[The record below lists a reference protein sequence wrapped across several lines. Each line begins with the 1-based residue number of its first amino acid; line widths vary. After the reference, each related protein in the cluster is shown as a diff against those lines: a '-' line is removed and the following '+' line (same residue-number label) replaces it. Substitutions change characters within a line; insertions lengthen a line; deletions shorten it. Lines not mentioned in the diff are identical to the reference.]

1 VAEPQILAQQRG
13 FPGRRFVHT
22 EAAVRLRPDSVGT
35 LCCSLRGMEITSD
48 RADQRLTL
56 ALSGRLDVT
65 SAPVLE
71 AALQLE
77 GVSELVLDLEH
88 CVYISSAG
96 LRGILRAL
104 KDTAKVKGTL
114 TLVGVQ
120 PNVMSVLEV
129 TGLTKLITVK
139 PKARE
144 ISIEGL
150 EFISAGMC
158 GQCFRL
164 DRETIVKLYN
174 EGVEPRIAE
183 QEKEFAKAAF
193 VLGIPTAISY
203 DVVACGNRT
212 GVVYEMLE
220 AEPFSKLIRN
230 DPQGVDA
237 HARTLADVARMI
249 HTTPGDPAL
258 FPDLKHKLG
267 DAIRQMDFLSAPQI
281 DILLGK
287 LESIPHADT
296 CVHFDLHTS
305 NIMIRAGEPVLIDMG
320 DMSIGSYLFDVGLL
334 CCIYGLPE
342 LGSSELVTK
351 IPNETGF
358 VLWQGF
364 VKHYFADKPPEELEF
379 FERNKYFL
387 ASLRLISTITSLP
400 PSRDLLAGLIKDKL
414 LAKMLA

>member
-1 VAEPQILAQQRG
+1 M
-13 FPGRRFVHT
+13 
-22 EAAVRLRPDSVGT
+22 D
-35 LCCSLRGMEITSD
+35 ITSQ
-48 RADQRLTL
+48 RIEQRLTL
-56 ALSGRLDVT
+56 ALCGRLDAT
-65 SAPVLE
+65 SAPTLE

-77 GVSELVLDLEH
+77 GIRELVMDLQA
-88 CVYISSAG
+88 CDFISSAG
-96 LRGILRAL
+96 LRGVLKAI
-104 KDTAKVKGTL
+104 KDTAKVNASL
-114 TLVGVQ
+114 VLVGAQ

-129 TGLTKLITVK
+129 TGLTRLVTVK

-158 GQCFRL
+158 GQCFRI

-193 VLGIPTAISY
+193 VMGIPTAISY
-203 DVVACGNRT
+203 DVVSCGNRT
-212 GVVYEMLE
+212 GVVYEMLD
-220 AEPFSKLIRN
+220 AQLFSQLIRD
-230 DPQGVDA
+230 DPQAVDA
-237 HARTLADVARMI
+237 HAKTLADVARMI

-258 FPDLKHKLG
+258 FPDIKHRLRG
-267 DAIRQMDFLSAPQI
+267 AIRQMDFLSAPQI

-287 LESIPHADT
+287 LESIPDADT

-305 NIMIRAGEPVLIDMG
+305 NIMMREGEPVLIDMG

-342 LGSSELVTK
+342 LGSSEVVTK
-351 IPNETGF
+351 VPNDTGAK
-358 VLWQGF
+358 LWQGF
-364 VKHYFADKPPEELEF
+364 IKYYFADKPPEEFEF
-379 FERNKYFL
+379 FQRNRHFL
-387 ASLRLISTITSLP
+387 ASLRLVYTITAVP
-400 PSRDLLAGLIKDKL
+400 PAKDLLVSLIKDKL

>member
-1 VAEPQILAQQRG
+1 M
-13 FPGRRFVHT
+13 
-22 EAAVRLRPDSVGT
+22 D
-35 LCCSLRGMEITSD
+35 ITSQ
-48 RADQRLTL
+48 RFDQRLTL
-56 ALSGRLDVT
+56 ALCGRLDAT
-65 SAPVLE
+65 SAPTLE

-77 GVSELVLDLEH
+77 GIRELVMDLQA
-88 CVYISSAG
+88 CDFISSAG
-96 LRGILRAL
+96 LRGILKAI
-104 KDTAKVKGTL
+104 KETARINAS
-114 TLVGVQ
+114 LVLIGAQ
-120 PNVMSVLEV
+120 PHVMSVLEV
-129 TGLTKLITVK
+129 TGLTRLVTVK

-158 GQCFRL
+158 GQCFRM

-193 VLGIPTAISY
+193 VMGIPTAISY

-212 GVVYEMLE
+212 GVVYEMLD
-220 AEPFSKLIRN
+220 AQLFSQLIRE
-230 DPQGVDA
+230 DPQAVDA
-237 HARTLADVARMI
+237 HAKTLADVARMI

-258 FPDLKHKLG
+258 FPDIKQKLRG
-267 DAIRQMDFLSAPQI
+267 AIRQMDFLSAPQI

-287 LESIPHADT
+287 LESIPDANT

-305 NIMIRAGEPVLIDMG
+305 NIMMREGEPVLIDMG

-342 LGSSELVTK
+342 LGSSEVVTK
-351 IPNETGF
+351 VPNDTGAK
-358 VLWQGF
+358 LWQSF
-364 VKHYFADKPPEELEF
+364 IKYYFADKPPEEFEF
-379 FERNKYFL
+379 FQRNRHFL
-387 ASLRLISTITSLP
+387 ASLRLIYTITAVP
-400 PSRDLLAGLIKDKL
+400 PAKDLLVGLIKDKL

>member
-1 VAEPQILAQQRG
+1 M
-13 FPGRRFVHT
+13 
-22 EAAVRLRPDSVGT
+22 D
-35 LCCSLRGMEITSD
+35 ITSQ
-48 RADQRLTL
+48 RFDQRLTL
-56 ALSGRLDVT
+56 ALCGRLDAT
-65 SAPVLE
+65 SAPTLE

-77 GVSELVLDLEH
+77 GIRELVMDLQA
-88 CVYISSAG
+88 CDFISSAG
-96 LRGILRAL
+96 LRGILKAI
-104 KDTAKVKGTL
+104 KETARINAS
-114 TLVGVQ
+114 LVLIGAQ
-120 PNVMSVLEV
+120 PHVMSVLEV
-129 TGLTKLITVK
+129 TGLTRLVTVK

-158 GQCFRL
+158 GQCFRV

-193 VLGIPTAISY
+193 VMGIPTAISY

-212 GVVYEMLE
+212 GVVYEMLD
-220 AEPFSKLIRN
+220 AQLFSQLIRD
-230 DPQGVDA
+230 DPQAVDA
-237 HARTLADVARMI
+237 HAKTLADVARMI

-258 FPDLKHKLG
+258 FPDIKQKLRG
-267 DAIRQMDFLSAPQI
+267 AIRQMDFLSAPQI

-287 LESIPHADT
+287 LESIPDADT

-305 NIMIRAGEPVLIDMG
+305 NIMMREGEPVLIDMG

-342 LGSSELVTK
+342 LGSSEVVTK
-351 IPNETGF
+351 VPNDTGAK
-358 VLWQGF
+358 LWQGF
-364 VKHYFADKPPEELEF
+364 IKHYFADKPPEEFEF
-379 FERNKYFL
+379 FQRNRHFL
-387 ASLRLISTITSLP
+387 ASLRLIYTITAVP
-400 PSRDLLAGLIKDKL
+400 PAKDLLVSLIKDKL

>member
-1 VAEPQILAQQRG
+1 
-13 FPGRRFVHT
+13 
-22 EAAVRLRPDSVGT
+22 
-35 LCCSLRGMEITSD
+35 MEITSE
-48 RADQRLTL
+48 RTGQRLTL
-56 ALSGRLDVT
+56 TLAGRLDVA
-65 SAPVLE
+65 SAPALD

-77 GVSELVLDLEH
+77 GIRDLVMDLEA
-88 CVYISSAG
+88 CVYISSVG
-96 LRGILRAL
+96 LRGILRGL
-104 KDTAKVKGTL
+104 KDTAKVNGSMV
-114 TLVGVQ
+114 LVGVQ
-120 PNVMSVLEV
+120 PSVMSILEL
-129 TGLTKLITVK
+129 TGLTKLLTVK

-144 ISIEGL
+144 VSIDGL

-164 DRETIVKLYN
+164 DRETILKLYN

-193 VLGIPTAISY
+193 VMGIPTAISY

-212 GVVYEMLE
+212 GVVYEMLD
-220 AEPFSKLIRN
+220 AEPFSKVIRN

-249 HTTPGDPAL
+249 HSTTGDPAL
-258 FPDLKHKLG
+258 FPNIKHTLRG
-267 DAIRQMDFLSAPQI
+267 SIRQMDFFLSAQEI
-281 DILLGK
+281 DVLLGK
-287 LESIPHADT
+287 LESIPDADN

-305 NIMIRAGEPVLIDMG
+305 NIMMREGEPVLIDMG

-351 IPNETGF
+351 IPTETGF
-358 VLWQGF
+358 ALWQGF
-364 VKHYFADKPPEELEF
+364 VKHYFADKPPEEFEF
-379 FERNKYFL
+379 FERNMHFL
-387 ASLRLISTITSLP
+387 ASLRLIQTITSMP
-400 PSRDLLAGLIKDKL
+400 TVRDLLATLIKDKL

>member
-1 VAEPQILAQQRG
+1 M
-13 FPGRRFVHT
+13 
-22 EAAVRLRPDSVGT
+22 D
-35 LCCSLRGMEITSD
+35 ITSQ
-48 RADQRLTL
+48 RFEQRLTL
-56 ALSGRLDVT
+56 ALCGRLDAT
-65 SAPVLE
+65 SAPTLE

-77 GVSELVLDLEH
+77 GIRELVIDLQA
-88 CVYISSAG
+88 CDYISSAG
-96 LRGILRAL
+96 LRGILKAI
-104 KDTAKVKGTL
+104 KETARINAS
-114 TLVGVQ
+114 LVLIGAQ
-120 PNVMSVLEV
+120 PHVMSVLEV
-129 TGLTKLITVK
+129 TGLTRLVTVK

-158 GQCFRL
+158 GQCFRM

-193 VLGIPTAISY
+193 VMGIPTAISY

-212 GVVYEMLE
+212 GVVYEMLD
-220 AEPFSKLIRN
+220 AQLFSQLIRD
-230 DPQGVDA
+230 DPQAVNA
-237 HARTLADVARMI
+237 HAKTLADVARMI

-258 FPDLKHKLG
+258 FPDIKQKLRG
-267 DAIRQMDFLSAPQI
+267 AIRQMDFLSAPQI

-287 LESIPHADT
+287 LESIPDADT

-305 NIMIRAGEPVLIDMG
+305 NIMMREGEPVLIDMG

-342 LGSSELVTK
+342 LGSSEVVTK
-351 IPNETGF
+351 VPNDTGAK
-358 VLWQGF
+358 LWQGF
-364 VKHYFADKPPEELEF
+364 IKYYFADKPPEEFEF
-379 FERNKYFL
+379 FQRNRHFL
-387 ASLRLISTITSLP
+387 ASLRLIYTITAVP
-400 PSRDLLAGLIKDKL
+400 PAKDLLVGLIKDKL

>member
-1 VAEPQILAQQRG
+1 M
-13 FPGRRFVHT
+13 
-22 EAAVRLRPDSVGT
+22 D
-35 LCCSLRGMEITSD
+35 ITSQ
-48 RADQRLTL
+48 RFEQRLTL
-56 ALSGRLDVT
+56 ALCGRLDAT
-65 SAPVLE
+65 SAPTLE

-77 GVSELVLDLEH
+77 GIRELVIDLQA
-88 CVYISSAG
+88 CNYISSAG
-96 LRGILRAL
+96 LRGILKAI
-104 KDTAKVKGTL
+104 KETARINASLV
-114 TLVGVQ
+114 LVGAQ

-129 TGLTKLITVK
+129 TGLTRLVTVK

-158 GQCFRL
+158 GQCFRI

-193 VLGIPTAISY
+193 VMGIPTAISY
-203 DVVACGNRT
+203 DVVSCGNRT
-212 GVVYEMLE
+212 GVVYEMLD
-220 AEPFSKLIRN
+220 AQLFSQLIRD
-230 DPQGVDA
+230 DPQAVDA
-237 HARTLADVARMI
+237 HAKTLADVARMI

-258 FPDLKHKLG
+258 FPDIKQNLRG
-267 DAIRQMDFLSAPQI
+267 AIRQMDFLSASQI

-287 LESIPHADT
+287 LESIPNANT

-305 NIMIRAGEPVLIDMG
+305 NIMMREGEPVLIDMG

-342 LGSSELVTK
+342 LGSSEVVTK
-351 IPNETGF
+351 VPNDTGAK
-358 VLWQGF
+358 LWQGF
-364 VKHYFADKPPEELEF
+364 IKYYFADKPPEEFEF
-379 FERNKYFL
+379 FQRNRHFL
-387 ASLRLISTITSLP
+387 ASLRLIYTITAVP
-400 PSRDLLAGLIKDKL
+400 PAKDLLVSLIKDKL

>member
-1 VAEPQILAQQRG
+1 M
-13 FPGRRFVHT
+13 
-22 EAAVRLRPDSVGT
+22 D
-35 LCCSLRGMEITSD
+35 ITSE
-48 RADQRLTL
+48 RTEQRLTL
-56 ALSGRLDVT
+56 ALCGRLDAT
-65 SAPVLE
+65 SAPALE

-77 GVSELVLDLEH
+77 GMHELVMDLQA
-88 CVYISSAG
+88 CDFISSAG

-104 KDTAKVKGTL
+104 KDTAKVNASL
-114 TLVGVQ
+114 VLVGAQ

-129 TGLTKLITVK
+129 TGLTRLVTVK

-158 GQCFRL
+158 GQCFRI

-203 DVVACGNRT
+203 DVVSCGNRT
-212 GVVYEMLE
+212 GVVYEMLD
-220 AEPFSKLIRN
+220 AQLFSQLIRD
-230 DPQGVDA
+230 DPQAVDA
-237 HARTLADVARMI
+237 HAKTLADVARMI
-249 HTTPGDPAL
+249 HSTPGDPAL
-258 FPDLKHKLG
+258 FPDIKHRLRG
-267 DAIRQMDFLSAPQI
+267 AIRQMDFLSAPEI

-287 LESIPHADT
+287 LESIPDADT

-305 NIMIRAGEPVLIDMG
+305 NIMMREGEPVLIDMG
-320 DMSIGSYLFDVGLL
+320 DMSIGHYLFDVGLL

-342 LGSSELVTK
+342 LGSSEVVTK
-351 IPNETGF
+351 VPNDTGAK
-358 VLWQGF
+358 LWQGF
-364 VKHYFADKPPEELEF
+364 IKYYFADKPPEEFEF
-379 FERNKYFL
+379 FQRNMHFL
-387 ASLRLISTITSLP
+387 ASLRLIYTITAVP
-400 PSRDLLAGLIKDKL
+400 PSKDLLVSLIKGKL

>member
-1 VAEPQILAQQRG
+1 M
-13 FPGRRFVHT
+13 
-22 EAAVRLRPDSVGT
+22 D
-35 LCCSLRGMEITSD
+35 ITSQ
-48 RADQRLTL
+48 RFEQRLTL
-56 ALSGRLDVT
+56 ALCGRLDAT
-65 SAPVLE
+65 SAPTLE

-77 GVSELVLDLEH
+77 GIRELVIDLQA
-88 CVYISSAG
+88 CDFISSAG
-96 LRGILRAL
+96 LRGILKAI
-104 KDTAKVKGTL
+104 KETARINAS
-114 TLVGVQ
+114 LVLIGAQ
-120 PNVMSVLEV
+120 PHVMSVLEV
-129 TGLTKLITVK
+129 TGLTRLVTVK

-158 GQCFRL
+158 GQCFRM

-193 VLGIPTAISY
+193 VMGIPTAISY

-212 GVVYEMLE
+212 GVVYEMLD
-220 AEPFSKLIRN
+220 AQLFSQLIRD
-230 DPQGVDA
+230 DPQAVDA
-237 HARTLADVARMI
+237 HAKTLADVARMI

-258 FPDLKHKLG
+258 FPDIKQKLRG
-267 DAIRQMDFLSAPQI
+267 AIRQMDFLSAPQI

-287 LESIPHADT
+287 LESIPDADT

-305 NIMIRAGEPVLIDMG
+305 NIMMREGEPVLIDMG

-342 LGSSELVTK
+342 LGSSEVVTK
-351 IPNETGF
+351 VPNDTGAK
-358 VLWQGF
+358 LWQGF
-364 VKHYFADKPPEELEF
+364 IKHYFADKPPEEFEF
-379 FERNKYFL
+379 FQRNRHFL
-387 ASLRLISTITSLP
+387 ASLRLIYTITAVP
-400 PSRDLLAGLIKDKL
+400 PAKDLLVGLIKDKL

>member
-1 VAEPQILAQQRG
+1 
-13 FPGRRFVHT
+13 
-22 EAAVRLRPDSVGT
+22 
-35 LCCSLRGMEITSD
+35 MEITSE
-48 RADQRLTL
+48 RTGQRLTL
-56 ALSGRLDVT
+56 TLAGRLDVA
-65 SAPVLE
+65 SAPALE

-77 GVSELVLDLEH
+77 GIRDLVMDLEA
-88 CVYISSAG
+88 CVYISSVG
-96 LRGILRAL
+96 LRSLLRGL
-104 KDTAKVKGTL
+104 KDTAKVNGTMV
-114 TLVGVQ
+114 LVGVQ
-120 PNVMSVLEV
+120 PSVMSILEL
-129 TGLTKLITVK
+129 TGLTKLLTVK

-144 ISIEGL
+144 VSIDGL

-164 DRETIVKLYN
+164 DHETILKLYN

-193 VLGIPTAISY
+193 VMGIPTAISY

-212 GVVYEMLE
+212 GVVYEMLD
-220 AEPFSKLIRN
+220 AEPFSKVIRN

-249 HTTPGDPAL
+249 HSTTGDPAL
-258 FPDLKHKLG
+258 FPNIKHTLRG
-267 DAIRQMDFLSAPQI
+267 SIRQMDFFLSAQEI
-281 DILLGK
+281 DVLLGK
-287 LESIPHADT
+287 LESIPDADN

-305 NIMIRAGEPVLIDMG
+305 NIMMREGEPVLIDMG

-351 IPNETGF
+351 IPTETGF
-358 VLWQGF
+358 ALWQGF
-364 VKHYFADKPPEELEF
+364 VKHYFADKPPEEFEF
-379 FERNKYFL
+379 FQRNMHFL
-387 ASLRLISTITSLP
+387 ASLRLIQTITSMP
-400 PSRDLLAGLIKDKL
+400 TVRDLLATLIKDKL

>member
-1 VAEPQILAQQRG
+1 
-13 FPGRRFVHT
+13 
-22 EAAVRLRPDSVGT
+22 
-35 LCCSLRGMEITSD
+35 MEITSE
-48 RADQRLTL
+48 RTGQRLTL
-56 ALSGRLDVT
+56 TLAGRLDVA
-65 SAPVLE
+65 SAPALE

-77 GVSELVLDLEH
+77 GIRDLVMDLEA
-88 CVYISSAG
+88 CVYISSVG
-96 LRGILRAL
+96 LRSLLRGL
-104 KDTAKVKGTL
+104 KDTAKVNGTMV
-114 TLVGVQ
+114 LVGVQ
-120 PNVMSVLEV
+120 PSVMSILEL
-129 TGLTKLITVK
+129 TGLTKLLTVK

-144 ISIEGL
+144 VSIDGL

-164 DRETIVKLYN
+164 DRETILKLYN

-193 VLGIPTAISY
+193 VMGIPTAISY

-212 GVVYEMLE
+212 GVVYEMLD
-220 AEPFSKLIRN
+220 AEPFSKVIRN

-249 HTTPGDPAL
+249 HSTTGDPAL
-258 FPDLKHKLG
+258 FPDIKQTLRG
-267 DAIRQMDFLSAPQI
+267 SIRQMDFFLSAQEI
-281 DILLGK
+281 DVLLGK
-287 LESIPHADT
+287 LESIPDANN

-305 NIMIRAGEPVLIDMG
+305 NIMMREGEPVLIDMG

-351 IPNETGF
+351 IPTETGF
-358 VLWQGF
+358 ALWQGF
-364 VKHYFADKPPEELEF
+364 VKHYFADKPPEEFEF
-379 FERNKYFL
+379 FQRNMHFL
-387 ASLRLISTITSLP
+387 ASLRLIQTITSMP
-400 PSRDLLAGLIKDKL
+400 TVRDLLATLIKDKL

>member
-1 VAEPQILAQQRG
+1 M
-13 FPGRRFVHT
+13 
-22 EAAVRLRPDSVGT
+22 D
-35 LCCSLRGMEITSD
+35 ITST
-48 RADQRLTL
+48 RTEQRLTL
-56 ALSGRLDVT
+56 ALCGRLDAT
-65 SAPVLE
+65 SAPTLE

-77 GVSELVLDLEH
+77 GMRELVIDLQA
-88 CVYISSAG
+88 CDFISSAG

-104 KDTAKVKGTL
+104 KDTAKVNASL
-114 TLVGVQ
+114 MLVGAQ

-129 TGLTKLITVK
+129 TGLTRLVTVK

-158 GQCFRL
+158 GQCFRI

-212 GVVYEMLE
+212 GVVYEMLD
-220 AEPFSKLIRN
+220 AQLFSQLIRD
-230 DPQGVDA
+230 DPQAVDA
-237 HARTLADVARMI
+237 HAKTLADVARMI
-249 HTTPGDPAL
+249 HTTPGDPTL
-258 FPDLKHKLG
+258 FPDIKQKLRG
-267 DAIRQMDFLSAPQI
+267 AIRQMDFFLSAPEI

-287 LESIPHADT
+287 LASIPDADT

-305 NIMIRAGEPVLIDMG
+305 NIMMREGEPVLIDMG

-342 LGSSELVTK
+342 LGSSEVVTK
-351 IPNETGF
+351 IPNETGAK
-358 VLWQGF
+358 LWQGF
-364 VKHYFADKPPEELEF
+364 IKYYFADKPPEEFEF
-379 FERNKYFL
+379 FQRHMHFL
-387 ASLRLISTITSLP
+387 ASLRLVYTITAVP
-400 PSRDLLAGLIKDKL
+400 PSRDLLVGLIKDKL

>member
-1 VAEPQILAQQRG
+1 
-13 FPGRRFVHT
+13 
-22 EAAVRLRPDSVGT
+22 
-35 LCCSLRGMEITSD
+35 MEITSE
-48 RADQRLTL
+48 RTGQRLTL
-56 ALSGRLDVT
+56 TLAGRLDVA
-65 SAPVLE
+65 SAPALE

-77 GVSELVLDLEH
+77 GIRDLVMDLEA
-88 CVYISSAG
+88 CVYISSVG
-96 LRGILRAL
+96 LRGILRGL
-104 KDTAKVKGTL
+104 KDTAKVNGTMV
-114 TLVGVQ
+114 LVGVQ
-120 PNVMSVLEV
+120 PSVMSILEL
-129 TGLTKLITVK
+129 TGLTKLLTVK

-144 ISIEGL
+144 VSIDGL

-164 DRETIVKLYN
+164 DRETILKLYN

-193 VLGIPTAISY
+193 VMGIPTAISY

-212 GVVYEMLE
+212 GVVYEMLD
-220 AEPFSKLIRN
+220 AEPFSKVIRN

-249 HTTPGDPAL
+249 HSTTGDPAL
-258 FPDLKHKLG
+258 FPDIKQTLRG
-267 DAIRQMDFLSAPQI
+267 SIRQMDFFLSAQEI
-281 DILLGK
+281 DVLLGK
-287 LESIPHADT
+287 LESIPDADN

-305 NIMIRAGEPVLIDMG
+305 NIMMREGEPVLIDMG

-351 IPNETGF
+351 IPTETGF
-358 VLWQGF
+358 ALWQGF
-364 VKHYFADKPPEELEF
+364 VKHYFADKPPEEFEF
-379 FERNKYFL
+379 FQRNMHFL
-387 ASLRLISTITSLP
+387 ASLRLIQTITSMP
-400 PSRDLLAGLIKDKL
+400 TVRDLLATLIKDKL

>member
-1 VAEPQILAQQRG
+1 M
-13 FPGRRFVHT
+13 
-22 EAAVRLRPDSVGT
+22 D
-35 LCCSLRGMEITSD
+35 ITST
-48 RADQRLTL
+48 RTEQRLTL
-56 ALSGRLDVT
+56 ALCGRLDAT
-65 SAPVLE
+65 SAPTLE

-77 GVSELVLDLEH
+77 GIRELVMDLQA
-88 CVYISSAG
+88 CDFISSAG

-104 KDTAKVKGTL
+104 KDTAKVNASL
-114 TLVGVQ
+114 VLVGAQ

-129 TGLTKLITVK
+129 TGLTRLVTVK

-158 GQCFRL
+158 GQCFRI

-203 DVVACGNRT
+203 DVVSCGNRT
-212 GVVYEMLE
+212 GVVYEMLD
-220 AEPFSKLIRN
+220 AQLFSQLIRD
-230 DPQGVDA
+230 DPQAVDA
-237 HARTLADVARMI
+237 HAKTLADVARMI

-258 FPDLKHKLG
+258 FPDIKHRLRG
-267 DAIRQMDFLSAPQI
+267 AIRQMDFLSAPQI

-287 LESIPHADT
+287 LESIPDADT

-305 NIMIRAGEPVLIDMG
+305 NIMMREGEPVLIDMG
-320 DMSIGSYLFDVGLL
+320 DMSMGSYLFDVGLL

-342 LGSSELVTK
+342 LGSSEVVTK
-351 IPNETGF
+351 VPNDTGAK
-358 VLWQGF
+358 LWQGF
-364 VKHYFADKPPEELEF
+364 IKYYFADKPPEEFEF
-379 FERNKYFL
+379 FQRNMHFL
-387 ASLRLISTITSLP
+387 ASLRLIYTITAVP
-400 PSRDLLAGLIKDKL
+400 PSKDLLVSLIKDKL

>member
-1 VAEPQILAQQRG
+1 M
-13 FPGRRFVHT
+13 
-22 EAAVRLRPDSVGT
+22 D
-35 LCCSLRGMEITSD
+35 ITST
-48 RADQRLTL
+48 RTEQRLTL
-56 ALSGRLDVT
+56 ALCGRLDAT
-65 SAPVLE
+65 SAPTLE

-77 GVSELVLDLEH
+77 GMRELVMDLQA
-88 CVYISSAG
+88 CDFISSAG

-104 KDTAKVKGTL
+104 KDTAKVNASL
-114 TLVGVQ
+114 MLVGAQ

-129 TGLTKLITVK
+129 TGLTRLVTVK

-158 GQCFRL
+158 GQCFRI

-212 GVVYEMLE
+212 GVVYEMLD
-220 AEPFSKLIRN
+220 AQLFSQLIRD
-230 DPQGVDA
+230 DPQAVDA
-237 HARTLADVARMI
+237 HAKTLADVARMI
-249 HTTPGDPAL
+249 HTTPGDPTL
-258 FPDLKHKLG
+258 FPDIKQKLRG
-267 DAIRQMDFLSAPQI
+267 AIRQMDFFLSAPEI

-287 LESIPHADT
+287 LASIPDADT

-305 NIMIRAGEPVLIDMG
+305 NIMMREGEPVLIDMG

-342 LGSSELVTK
+342 LGSSEVVTK
-351 IPNETGF
+351 IPNETGAK
-358 VLWQGF
+358 LWQGF
-364 VKHYFADKPPEELEF
+364 IKYYFADKPPEEFEF
-379 FERNKYFL
+379 FQRHMHFL
-387 ASLRLISTITSLP
+387 ASLRLVYTITAVP
-400 PSRDLLAGLIKDKL
+400 PSRDLLVGLIKDKL

>member
-1 VAEPQILAQQRG
+1 M
-13 FPGRRFVHT
+13 
-22 EAAVRLRPDSVGT
+22 D
-35 LCCSLRGMEITSD
+35 ITSQ
-48 RADQRLTL
+48 RFDQRLTL
-56 ALSGRLDVT
+56 ALCGRLDAT
-65 SAPVLE
+65 SAPTLE

-77 GVSELVLDLEH
+77 GIRELVMDLQA
-88 CVYISSAG
+88 CDFISSAG
-96 LRGILRAL
+96 LRGILKAI
-104 KDTAKVKGTL
+104 KETARINAS
-114 TLVGVQ
+114 LVLIGAQ
-120 PNVMSVLEV
+120 PHVMSVLEV
-129 TGLTKLITVK
+129 TGLTRLVTVK

-158 GQCFRL
+158 GQCFRV

-193 VLGIPTAISY
+193 VMGIPTAISY

-212 GVVYEMLE
+212 GVVYEMLD
-220 AEPFSKLIRN
+220 AQLFSQLIRD
-230 DPQGVDA
+230 DPQAVDA
-237 HARTLADVARMI
+237 HAKTLADVARMI

-258 FPDLKHKLG
+258 FPDIKQKLRG
-267 DAIRQMDFLSAPQI
+267 AIRQMDFLSAPQI

-287 LESIPHADT
+287 LESIPDADT

-305 NIMIRAGEPVLIDMG
+305 NIMMREGEPVLIDMG

-342 LGSSELVTK
+342 LGSSEVVTK
-351 IPNETGF
+351 VPNDTGAK
-358 VLWQGF
+358 LWQGF
-364 VKHYFADKPPEELEF
+364 IKHYFADKPPEEFEF
-379 FERNKYFL
+379 FQRNRHFL
-387 ASLRLISTITSLP
+387 ASLRLIYTITAVP
-400 PSRDLLAGLIKDKL
+400 PAKDLLVGLIKDKL

>member
-1 VAEPQILAQQRG
+1 M
-13 FPGRRFVHT
+13 
-22 EAAVRLRPDSVGT
+22 D
-35 LCCSLRGMEITSD
+35 ITSQ
-48 RADQRLTL
+48 RIEQRLTL
-56 ALSGRLDVT
+56 ALCGRLDAT
-65 SAPVLE
+65 SAPTLE

-77 GVSELVLDLEH
+77 GIRELVMDLQA
-88 CVYISSAG
+88 CDFISSAG
-96 LRGILRAL
+96 LRGVLKAI
-104 KDTAKVKGTL
+104 KDTAKVNASL
-114 TLVGVQ
+114 VLVGAQ

-129 TGLTKLITVK
+129 TGLTRLVTVK

-158 GQCFRL
+158 GQCFRI

-193 VLGIPTAISY
+193 VMGIPTAISY
-203 DVVACGNRT
+203 DVVSCGNRT
-212 GVVYEMLE
+212 GVVYEMLD
-220 AEPFSKLIRN
+220 AQLFSQLIRD
-230 DPQGVDA
+230 DPQAVDA
-237 HARTLADVARMI
+237 HAKTLADVARMI

-258 FPDLKHKLG
+258 FPDIKHRLRG
-267 DAIRQMDFLSAPQI
+267 AIRQMDFLSAPQI

-287 LESIPHADT
+287 LESIPDADT

-305 NIMIRAGEPVLIDMG
+305 NIMMREGEPVLIDMG

-342 LGSSELVTK
+342 LGSSAVVTK
-351 IPNETGF
+351 VPNDTGAK
-358 VLWQGF
+358 LWQGF
-364 VKHYFADKPPEELEF
+364 IKYYFADKPPEEFEF
-379 FERNKYFL
+379 FQRNRHFL
-387 ASLRLISTITSLP
+387 ASLRLVYTITAVP
-400 PSRDLLAGLIKDKL
+400 PAKDLLVSLIKDKL

>member
-1 VAEPQILAQQRG
+1 M
-13 FPGRRFVHT
+13 
-22 EAAVRLRPDSVGT
+22 D
-35 LCCSLRGMEITSD
+35 ITSQ
-48 RADQRLTL
+48 RFDQRLTL
-56 ALSGRLDVT
+56 ALCGRLDAT
-65 SAPVLE
+65 SAPTLE

-77 GVSELVLDLEH
+77 GIRELVIDLQA
-88 CVYISSAG
+88 CDFISSAG
-96 LRGILRAL
+96 LRGILKAI
-104 KDTAKVKGTL
+104 KETARINAS
-114 TLVGVQ
+114 LVLIGAQ
-120 PNVMSVLEV
+120 PHVMSVLEV
-129 TGLTKLITVK
+129 TGLTRLVTVK

-158 GQCFRL
+158 GQCFRM

-193 VLGIPTAISY
+193 VMGIPTAISY

-212 GVVYEMLE
+212 GVVYEMLD
-220 AEPFSKLIRN
+220 AQLFSQLIRD
-230 DPQGVDA
+230 DPQAVDA
-237 HARTLADVARMI
+237 HAKTLADVARMI

-258 FPDLKHKLG
+258 FPDIKQKLRG
-267 DAIRQMDFLSAPQI
+267 AIRQMDFLSAPQI

-287 LESIPHADT
+287 LESIPDANT

-305 NIMIRAGEPVLIDMG
+305 NIMMREGEPVLIDMG

-342 LGSSELVTK
+342 LGSSEVVTK
-351 IPNETGF
+351 VPNDTGAK
-358 VLWQGF
+358 LWQGF
-364 VKHYFADKPPEELEF
+364 IKYYFADKPPEEFEF
-379 FERNKYFL
+379 FQRNRHFL
-387 ASLRLISTITSLP
+387 ASLRLIYTITAVP
-400 PSRDLLAGLIKDKL
+400 PAKDLLVGLIKDKL

>member
-1 VAEPQILAQQRG
+1 M
-13 FPGRRFVHT
+13 
-22 EAAVRLRPDSVGT
+22 D
-35 LCCSLRGMEITSD
+35 ITSQ
-48 RADQRLTL
+48 RFDQRLTL
-56 ALSGRLDVT
+56 ALCGRLDAT
-65 SAPVLE
+65 SAPTLE

-77 GVSELVLDLEH
+77 GIRELVMDLQA
-88 CVYISSAG
+88 CDFISSAG
-96 LRGILRAL
+96 LRGILKAI
-104 KDTAKVKGTL
+104 KETARINAS
-114 TLVGVQ
+114 LVLIGAQ
-120 PNVMSVLEV
+120 PHVMSVLEV
-129 TGLTKLITVK
+129 TGLTRLVTVK

-158 GQCFRL
+158 GQCFRM

-193 VLGIPTAISY
+193 VMGIPTAISY

-212 GVVYEMLE
+212 GVVYEMLD
-220 AEPFSKLIRN
+220 AQLFSQLIRD
-230 DPQGVDA
+230 DPQAVNA
-237 HARTLADVARMI
+237 HAKTLADVARMI

-258 FPDLKHKLG
+258 FPDIKQKLRG
-267 DAIRQMDFLSAPQI
+267 AIRQMDFLSAPQI

-287 LESIPHADT
+287 LESIPDADT

-305 NIMIRAGEPVLIDMG
+305 NIMMREGEPVLIDMG

-342 LGSSELVTK
+342 LGSSEVVTK
-351 IPNETGF
+351 VPNDTGAK
-358 VLWQGF
+358 LWQGF
-364 VKHYFADKPPEELEF
+364 IKHYFADKPPEEFEF
-379 FERNKYFL
+379 FQRNRHFL
-387 ASLRLISTITSLP
+387 ASLRLIYTITAVP
-400 PSRDLLAGLIKDKL
+400 PAKDLLVGLIKDKL

>member
-1 VAEPQILAQQRG
+1 M
-13 FPGRRFVHT
+13 
-22 EAAVRLRPDSVGT
+22 D
-35 LCCSLRGMEITSD
+35 ITSQ
-48 RADQRLTL
+48 RFEQRLTL
-56 ALSGRLDVT
+56 ALCGRLDAT
-65 SAPVLE
+65 SAPTLE

-77 GVSELVLDLEH
+77 GIRELVIDLQA
-88 CVYISSAG
+88 CNYISSAG
-96 LRGILRAL
+96 LRGILKAI
-104 KDTAKVKGTL
+104 KETARINASLV
-114 TLVGVQ
+114 LVGAQ

-129 TGLTKLITVK
+129 TGLTRLVTVK

-158 GQCFRL
+158 GQCFRI

-193 VLGIPTAISY
+193 VMGIPTAISY
-203 DVVACGNRT
+203 DVVSCGNRT
-212 GVVYEMLE
+212 GVVYEMLD
-220 AEPFSKLIRN
+220 AQLFSQLIRD
-230 DPQGVDA
+230 DPQAVDA
-237 HARTLADVARMI
+237 HAKTLADVARMI

-258 FPDLKHKLG
+258 FPDIKQNLRG
-267 DAIRQMDFLSAPQI
+267 AIRQMDFLSASQI

-287 LESIPHADT
+287 LESIPDANT

-305 NIMIRAGEPVLIDMG
+305 NIMMREGEPVLIDMG

-342 LGSSELVTK
+342 LGSSEVVTK
-351 IPNETGF
+351 VPNDTGAK
-358 VLWQGF
+358 LWQGF
-364 VKHYFADKPPEELEF
+364 IKYYFADKPPEEFEF
-379 FERNKYFL
+379 FQRNRHFL
-387 ASLRLISTITSLP
+387 ASLRLIYTITAVP
-400 PSRDLLAGLIKDKL
+400 PAKDLLVSLIKDKL